1 MINTMIL
8 GSVWVVRASKTNKL
22 RLDMSWILKIFFNQS
37 MFIFSIISEW
47 VVNWWVI
54 VKWWNRKDM
63 RRLIIRDILHRV
75 HGIIIDPIKHLISLS
90 LIEYITAIIYSLRM
104 GVILLLCDAM
114 ISKGLKIRF
123 TWLDMKCSLESRWD
137 LSAVDTVL
145 EIDVPSVG
153 ED

>member
-1 MINTMIL
+1 
-8 GSVWVVRASKTNKL
+8 
-22 RLDMSWILKIFFNQS
+22 
-37 MFIFSIISEW
+37 
-47 VVNWWVI
+47 
-54 VKWWNRKDM
+54 M

-123 TWLDMKCSLESRWD
+123 T
-137 LSAVDTVL
+137 
-145 EIDVPSVG
+145 
-153 ED
+153 